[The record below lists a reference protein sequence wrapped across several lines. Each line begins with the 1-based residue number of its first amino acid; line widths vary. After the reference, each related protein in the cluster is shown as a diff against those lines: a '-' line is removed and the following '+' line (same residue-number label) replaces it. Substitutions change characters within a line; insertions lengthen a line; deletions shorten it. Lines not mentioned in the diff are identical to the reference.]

1 MAKREV
7 VIAVRKYL
15 EILRQEGIDIEKAI
29 LFGSHAKGIARDDS
43 DIDLMLVSP
52 MFDQRNIWLL
62 GKAWSLTK
70 QADVRIEPFMV
81 GSRQF
86 LEDTMS
92 PLLDIVR
99 KEGIEIRA
107 AA

>member
-7 VIAVRKYL
+7 IKAVRRYL
-15 EILRQEGIDIEKAI
+15 EILQQEGINIEKAI
-29 LFGSHAKGIARDDS
+29 LYGSHAKGTAQEDS

-70 QADVRIEPFMV
+70 RADVRIEPFMV

-86 LEDTMS
+86 SEDTMS
-92 PLLDIVR
+92 PLLDIVK
-99 KEGIEIRA
+99 KEGIEILA